1 MKKLIAYSADIKRC
15 AKQVVHEA
23 LDEILK
29 GNFSVPTFD
38 EAKAF
43 LRDVIVHSFDDYGER
58 KKLVVKHPSWDGDQV
73 EDEIH
78 RLKERSEKEYRENLR
93 QAASETIVEI
103 ENLISSLNDSIKAW
117 KIKNLE

>member
-1 MKKLIAYSADIKRC
+1 MKQLIAYSADIKHC

-38 EAKAF
+38 EIEAF
-43 LRDVIVHSFDDYGER
+43 LRDVVVHSFDDYRER
-58 KKLVVKHPSWDGDQV
+58 KKVASKHPSWDDDQV
-73 EDEIH
+73 RDEVL
-78 RLKERSEKEYRENLR
+78 RLKVRYDKEYHGNLR

-103 ENLISSLNDSIKAW
+103 ENLISSLNDAIKAW
-117 KIKNLE
+117 KIKNLR

>member
-1 MKKLIAYSADIKRC
+1 MKKLIAYSVDIKRC

-38 EAKAF
+38 ETKAF

-58 KKLVVKHPSWDGDQV
+58 KKVVAKHPSWDDDQV
-73 EDEIH
+73 KDEIH
-78 RLKERSEKEYRENLR
+78 RLKIRYDKEYHGNLR
-93 QAASETIVEI
+93 QAASETIAEI
-103 ENLISSLNDSIKAW
+103 ENLISSLNGAIKAW